1 MCFRLIIFDIY
12 ISVLRRSGRF
22 RGQRPLVN
30 EEDSDDDFETPVSY
44 QSKQET
50 GNNGKRRSNRCRGK
64 RPVVEENTID
74 EAIDADEEDSEDDF
88 EDVRYLMKQAS
99 GGNDTPVKWTKR
111 MILARSPDSAHTIT
125 ESEITKGKK
134 RASTD
139 NKMIRNK
146 KKKGETANVATKDTS
161 ADTEAG
167 PSKVDG
173 IPSRLGFYVVDK
185 FDIVAMEIKLKK
197 DSLVVNKEVISEML
211 GLRNKG
217 INILMNKVSGNEEM
231 IQEWK
236 DQFDVPEKDIT
247 PSIIK
252 SKIRRSTVVDFNF
265 KLNIIMLFA
274 NIMGCCKKTG
284 SCEFEILKHISRDTN
299 LCNINWCQYVLDSLP
314 LCKDGWKKE
323 LLNNFFCGPVTLLTM
338 IYVDGVQ
345 CKSLPMARRRPPTS
359 AWSAEVLKERET
371 EEIASGGFG
380 LGEKEGPF
388 VEEDENGFPDD
399 LEGFDG
405 VWRNYIQTIPEQRL
419 VILKNLFAI
428 GLEDCLEGLGE
439 KTKLKRVTSSKLKD
453 YMQKAIVKDQ
463 RWMNFKDVELVYL
476 LSEPPEEWT
485 DLHQ

>member
-22 RGQRPLVN
+22 RGQRPLVH

-50 GNNGKRRSNRCRGK
+50 GNNVTTYQPSKLGSLHNECLVGYYKKRRSNRCRGK

-74 EAIDADEEDSEDDF
+74 EAINADEEDSEDDF

-146 KKKGETANVATKDTS
+146 KKKGETANVATKDTC

-185 FDIVAMEIKLKK
+185 FDPVAMEIKLKN

-211 GLRNKG
+211 GLMNEG
-217 INILMNKVSGNEEM
+217 DNILMNEVSGNEEM
-231 IQEWK
+231 IKDWK

-252 SKIRRSTVVDFNF
+252 SKIRRSTV
-265 KLNIIMLFA
+265 
-274 NIMGCCKKTG
+274 
-284 SCEFEILKHISRDTN
+284 
-299 LCNINWCQYVLDSLP
+299 
-314 LCKDGWKKE
+314 
-323 LLNNFFCGPVTLLTM
+323 
-338 IYVDGVQ
+338 
-345 CKSLPMARRRPPTS
+345 
-359 AWSAEVLKERET
+359 
-371 EEIASGGFG
+371 
-380 LGEKEGPF
+380 
-388 VEEDENGFPDD
+388 
-399 LEGFDG
+399 
-405 VWRNYIQTIPEQRL
+405 
-419 VILKNLFAI
+419 
-428 GLEDCLEGLGE
+428 
-439 KTKLKRVTSSKLKD
+439 
-453 YMQKAIVKDQ
+453 
-463 RWMNFKDVELVYL
+463 
-476 LSEPPEEWT
+476 
-485 DLHQ
+485 